1 MIALLLCLVPIL
13 TPGFGRTFDHFNS
26 TLALPNPHSRQD
38 DTVVCTPSPDGFPV
52 FVPHPHDCT
61 KYYECQGDWPILM
74 ECPAGLYFD
83 PALNV
88 CNWPEEVD
96 CVAKCSVQLVFAD
109 ISNLTL
115 TTWSPE
121 ENCQVQNFKGFP
133 SIQSAFPVDIHQCSN
148 GLTVI
153 TSQFEDSTTQLF
165 AYNAHT
171 GHWELIALPSEIS
184 NANSY
189 AIAAI
194 PDPPPRFDYGLLLV
208 GGKVDER
215 NGTPKPLDTICGFNC
230 SAYVSNKH
238 EVWTCFPR
246 SQYKLCTPA
255 YDSCATSSNDF
266 VTVINGKKGQSDP
279 NKEVGFYPAMGKP
292 PKCRPNT
299 VDFNGGVQ
307 DCISPKPAQV
317 YAIGTEKMY
326 GMNPAVGS
334 VKLLKGHLPVTPT
347 EDKPARLYF
356 TPENSLV
363 NIIGGIFNGEP
374 SCITYFYE
382 HDMWNANPG
391 KKAPCGKNVRVL
403 GRL

>member
-109 ISNLTL
+109 ISNLKL
-115 TTWSPE
+115 ITWSPE
-121 ENCQVQNFKGFP
+121 DHCQVQQFKGFP
-133 SIQSAFPVDIHQCSN
+133 SIQSAIPVDIHQCSN

-153 TSQFEDSTTQLF
+153 KSQGPYNDITQLF
-165 AYNAHT
+165 AYNT
-171 GHWELIALPSEIS
+171 TSDQWELIVMPEEIS
-184 NANSY
+184 AVNSY
-189 AIAAI
+189 ALAAI
-194 PDPPPRFDYGLLLV
+194 PDPPPRFNYGLLLV
-208 GGKVDER
+208 GGKV
-215 NGTPKPLDTICGFNC
+215 GPKPLDIICGFNC
-230 SAYVSNKH
+230 SAYVNNRNVDGSA
-238 EVWTCFPR
+238 WTCFP
-246 SQYKLCTPA
+246 QTLCTPA

-266 VTVINGKKGQSDP
+266 VTVINGKNPKP
-279 NKEVGFYPAMGKP
+279 VKEVGFYPAMGLP
-292 PKCRPNT
+292 PTCVSNA
-299 VDFNGGVQ
+299 VDFVDGVQ
-307 DCISPKPAQV
+307 DCISLQPTGPTEV
-317 YAIGTEKMY
+317 YAIGTEKIY
-326 GMNPAVGS
+326 GMIPEEGIVIF
-334 VKLLKGHLPVTPT
+334 LDIPLPVIPT
-347 EDKPARLYF
+347 KNNPARLFF
-356 TPENSLV
+356 TPENFAV
-363 NIIGGIFNGEP
+363 GIVGGTIDGKP
-374 SCITYFYE
+374 SCISFFY
-382 HDMWNANPG
+382 ASGRLNPNPNT
-391 KKAPCGKNVRVL
+391 KPVPCGESVRVL